1 MQLKIM
7 LLFNLSE
14 NGNFAIKKFK
24 FLYKNNK
31 FDEVIDVSAIH
42 LLLLWQKYE
51 ISTVGCT
58 QIKDLNNLCVRPTI
72 ACRKVKI

>member
-14 NGNFAIKKFK
+14 NGNFTIKNFK

-31 FDEVIDVSAIH
+31 
-42 LLLLWQKYE
+42 K
-51 ISTVGCT
+51 
-58 QIKDLNNLCVRPTI
+58 KTI
-72 ACRKVKI
+72 CRKAKL

>member
-14 NGNFAIKKFK
+14 NGNFTIKNFK

-31 FDEVIDVSAIH
+31 
-42 LLLLWQKYE
+42 K
-51 ISTVGCT
+51 
-58 QIKDLNNLCVRPTI
+58 TI
-72 ACRKVKI
+72 CRKATL

>member
-14 NGNFAIKKFK
+14 NGNFTIKKFK

-42 LLLLWQKYE
+42 LLLLEQKYE
-51 ISTVGCT
+51 ISPLHSTSLRFVPLRS
-58 QIKDLNNLCVRPTI
+58 K
-72 ACRKVKI
+72 

>member
-14 NGNFAIKKFK
+14 YGNFTIKNFK

-31 FDEVIDVSAIH
+31 
-42 LLLLWQKYE
+42 K
-51 ISTVGCT
+51 
-58 QIKDLNNLCVRPTI
+58 TI
-72 ACRKVKI
+72 CRKAKL

>member
-51 ISTVGCT
+51 ISNQRFEQSLRQTYYC
-58 QIKDLNNLCVRPTI
+58 L
-72 ACRKVKI
+72 

>member
-14 NGNFAIKKFK
+14 NGNFTIKNFK
-24 FLYKNNK
+24 FLYKNSK
-31 FDEVIDVSAIH
+31 SDEVIDVSAIH

-51 ISTVGCT
+51 ISPFRFTPVELTYQG
-58 QIKDLNNLCVRPTI
+58 
-72 ACRKVKI
+72 

>member
-14 NGNFAIKKFK
+14 NGNFTIKKFK
-24 FLYKNNK
+24 FLYKNSK

-42 LLLLWQKYE
+42 LLLLVYKQKYE
-51 ISTVGCT
+51 ISPLCFAL
-58 QIKDLNNLCVRPTI
+58 LNSGRDDV
-72 ACRKVKI
+72 